1 MARHARRVCAVLF
14 STLVTL
20 LLAGCDPRAQIAP
33 VQDTIGGAVAAAQD
47 SVAQTLTAPTLAL
60 QEAAQDELPAPTSS
74 PPPTTGVASAAA
86 DLIVRWEV
94 TSPQVYERNYRRPLW
109 PGGASGVTW
118 GVGYDGGHQTQNAI
132 GRDWSS
138 HPHVAALRGTS
149 GVIGMPA
156 KQLAGELHDVLTP
169 YPLAYTVFEYAVLP
183 AYVTAARRALGPG
196 FDQLPTGAA
205 AALVSLGYNR
215 GWAMSGDRNREKRV
229 IRDACVPAG
238 DAACVAAQLRAMKR
252 LWPAV
257 KGLRDRREDEARE
270 ALS

>member
-1 MARHARRVCAVLF
+1 MARHPGLLLAVLLPA
-14 STLVTL
+14 LVI
-20 LLAGCDPRAQIAP
+20 LLAGCNPRAQIPQA
-33 VQDTIGGAVAAAQD
+33 QDAVGSVVAAAQD

-60 QEAAQDELPAPTSS
+60 QELAQNKLPAPAS
-74 PPPTTGVASAAA
+74 PPAPTTGVASAAA

-118 GVGYDGGHQTQNAI
+118 GVGYDGGHQTKSAI

-138 HPHVAALRGTS
+138 HPHVTTLEGAS
-149 GVIGMPA
+149 GVVGVPA
-156 KQLAGELHDVLTP
+156 KQLASSMRDVLTP

-183 AYVTAARRALGPG
+183 AYISAARRALGPG
-196 FDQLPTGAA
+196 FDDLPTGAA

-215 GWAMSGDRNREKRV
+215 GWSMAGDRNREKRV
-229 IRDACVPAG
+229 IRDDCVPAG